1 MDNFLSGCKEGRL
14 FFSFFPLA
22 CRVICRCQWMPVPAA
37 MWRHGAL
44 RKAGKEV
51 WIQNTRS
58 CV

>member
-1 MDNFLSGCKEGRL
+1 MDNFLSGCKEGR
-14 FFSFFPLA
+14 FFFLLPA
-22 CRVICRCQWMPVPAA
+22 RRRVICWCQWMPVPAA
-37 MWRHGAL
+37 AWRHGAI